1 MLSQSH
7 SNAWSIPR
15 QIASNISDHICESWP
30 TIKPDHHYDKEIT
43 QSIQTI
49 LICQN
54 PTTQP
59 SPLQACTNT
68 PWFALPHSVLPS
80 RSSSCTREREHS
92 KSLMKTPWHRSL
104 PSTPLPPTPSRP
116 TPLIE
121 PGHIY
126 RLLWPSVR
134 LIYAFDSLC
143 LFERKLNRRQRL
155 AAQTPLLRRTA
166 AGDADS
172 TRTIS
177 GQETVA
183 SSSSSTLA
191 PLRADHVLLRT
202 S

>member
-1 MLSQSH
+1 MTRKQHKASKQY
-7 SNAWSIPR
+7 WS
-15 QIASNISDHICESWP
+15 A
-30 TIKPDHHYDKEIT
+30 K
-43 QSIQTI
+43 
-49 LICQN
+49 
-54 PTTQP
+54 TQP
-59 SPLQACTNT
+59 HTPHPYRRVPIPLNLLCHI
-68 PWFALPHSVLPS
+68 LPTLPG
-80 RSSSCTREREHS
+80 RCRVQEREHS
-92 KSLMKTPWHRSL
+92 KSLMKTPSHRPL
-104 PSTPLPPTPSRP
+104 PSTPLPLTPSRP